1 MNDNQKINFDMNE
14 VLNDSF
20 RKGQKD
26 AAKALFCMYQDFI
39 KAGFTEDQAMDLL
52 KSIMTMN
59 VKRVQ

>member
-20 RKGQKD
+20 RMSQKD

-39 KAGFTEDQAMDLL
+39 KVGFTEDQAMDLL